1 MNMFGW
7 NQSKLARIAE
17 LEEQNRELQ
26 EIRES
31 LLHEVGRIQGEFMV
45 MRDVVDECRECSEQ
59 QRNIAERLEKERDDL
74 VAENKSVHNIGIE
87 YRESAE
93 RFSGQNDDLRR
104 KLDDSLTKICKLHE
118 RIAVLENAIRTAVS
132 IAGL

>member
-1 MNMFGW
+1 MFGW
-7 NQSKLARIAE
+7 NQNKLARIAE

-45 MRDVVDECRECSEQ
+45 MRDVVDEYREGSEQ

-74 VAENKSVHNIGIE
+74 KVQLET
-87 YRESAE
+87 
-93 RFSGQNDDLRR
+93 RR
-104 KLDDSLTKICKLHE
+104 KHFVYLNNEMVILNRIFQQAFHAHRGGNYIVTGLDAIDE
-118 RIAVLENAIRTAVS
+118 RDPK
-132 IAGL
+132 